1 MKKLNYKNYF
11 DKVFGCFLGKC
22 IIGTLGAPFEG
33 IKMPLE
39 LEFKPEMLDVMLPND
54 DLDLQV
60 LWLDVCEKYGKDFTS
75 YDLLECFCRC
85 CDYNPGEYAIM
96 RKNFERG
103 IYPPVSGKFCNDF
116 YINGMGS
123 PIRSEVWACLSPLD
137 PALAAEFATRDAVL
151 DHEGD
156 SVYAERFFAALES
169 EAFFESD
176 LERLIAA
183 GLKQVPK
190 RCKFRELVND
200 TLELCRRYDN
210 VKLILRKVLKKYGH
224 PDCTNL
230 YENVAITLIA
240 LLKGDL
246 DFIKTGMD
254 ALNCGFDTD
263 CTCATAG
270 AIVGLIRGAED
281 ILSQYD
287 FAGLKYV
294 LSVRSNRRSD
304 LVKDLAE
311 DISFLGCEFNK
322 GLIEGAP
329 ELSFEFSK
337 RPTYPFDIT
346 VSYEDDLPLVSPE
359 RDCKIT
365 LHLLNKSD
373 KTVECDFTLT
383 GMGLKECFSLAV
395 CPGEKA
401 DYSFTAS
408 VKGQSSFTN
417 RNPLVLNFDYAGE
430 RKSFEFGIA
439 ASLPWKVI
447 GPIWKTDPECTT
459 EALVAA
465 DLQYRK
471 ITYAVPYDGNR
482 RDISRRFHLNFA
494 ADTKTEYLTPDQC
507 FEPMC
512 CDETTPYEQG
522 IFYPTDDNIRM
533 DELFGF
539 KGPCMCYLA
548 QKLLIDHDKD
558 ICVQIGHSSPFELY
572 INGELIARRD
582 NCDNWYAENVHVEGV
597 KLKKGENLV
606 VLRLTRVNADAKYNL
621 FFSEGVTC
629 ARHYPHLGAVDPTA
643 F

>member
-1 MKKLNYKNYF
+1 MLKKLICAALLAILAATGAHAEALPTPEPLLPPEESAAFVEAMFRAAAGVTKDGEWDYRE
-11 DKVFGCFLGKC
+11 GM
-22 IIGTLGAPFEG
+22 TLEQRLARNDECADYRARTLPWLEAALMPYEADVLPTPTPSPTPAPEG
-33 IKMPLE
+33 I
-39 LEFKPEMLDVMLPND
+39 V
-54 DLDLQV
+54 
-60 LWLDVCEKYGKDFTS
+60 YTTS
-75 YDLLECFCRC
+75 D
-85 CDYNPGEYAIM
+85 
-96 RKNFERG
+96 
-103 IYPPVSGKFCNDF
+103 S
-116 YINGMGS
+116 
-123 PIRSEVWACLSPLD
+123 WA
-137 PALAAEFATRDAVL
+137 
-151 DHEGD
+151 
-156 SVYAERFFAALES
+156 
-169 EAFFESD
+169 AFFESD